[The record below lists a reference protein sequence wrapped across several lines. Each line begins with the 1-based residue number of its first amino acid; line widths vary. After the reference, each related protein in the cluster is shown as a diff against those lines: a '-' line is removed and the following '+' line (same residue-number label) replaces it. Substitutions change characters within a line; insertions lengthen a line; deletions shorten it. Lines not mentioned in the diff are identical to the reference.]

1 MESLLLKEQ
10 QKLAVINADK
20 IDTTCLVK
28 EVERL
33 KREEQ
38 ELTLLLQRK
47 EIDAKS
53 KEFTLTNLQ
62 ASLKHE

>member
-1 MESLLLKEQ
+1 MESMLLKEQ
-10 QKLAVINADK
+10 QKLALINADK
-20 IDTTCLVK
+20 IDTTSLVK
-28 EVERL
+28 EAERL

-38 ELTLLLQRK
+38 ELTLLFQRK

>member
-1 MESLLLKEQ
+1 MESMLLKEQ
-10 QKLAVINADK
+10 QKLALINADK
-20 IDTTCLVK
+20 IDITSLVK
-28 EVERL
+28 EAERL

-38 ELTLLLQRK
+38 ELTLLFQRK